1 MKKRFNFGRLG
12 ALALA
17 LTLVTSCLTGV
28 TLAKYTTSV
37 SGTGTATVAK
47 WKVNIKANN
56 TAPVDNKFEFTLS
69 DTTTANKD
77 NIATKKV
84 APGSTGSIPY
94 EIDATGSEVAA
105 TLSCA
110 IDTKN
115 LVNIPIKFYSD
126 SAYSK
131 EITETITKDI
141 SVDESEAKLSGN
153 IYWKWVTSSD
163 SADTAEGSKDAA
175 DTETVLITLK
185 AEQKIATSPV
195 S

>member
-17 LTLVTSCLTGV
+17 LTLVTSCLTGG

-56 TAPVDNKFEFTLS
+56 TTPVDNKFEFTLS

-77 NIATKKV
+77 NIATEKV

-126 SAYSK
+126 SACSK
-131 EITETITKDI
+131 EIKDTITKDI
-141 SVDESEAKLSGN
+141 SVNESPAKLSGN

-163 SADTAEGSKDAA
+163 SIDTVEGSKDTA
-175 DTETVLITLK
+175 DTGTVLITLK